1 MFLILYGM
9 KNSYLF
15 LNNNNGIL
23 FSDYTRMNITNASSS
38 IEVTQLG
45 PGVYRA
51 IGLLIL
57 TFFLKLA
64 LTVFT
69 FGMKVPAGLFIP
81 SLLLGAIMGRIVGI
95 GVYSNLYFLYI
106 K

>member
-1 MFLILYGM
+1 MIFY
-9 KNSYLF
+9 
-15 LNNNNGIL
+15 
-23 FSDYTRMNITNASSS
+23 SDYTRMNITNGASSS

-57 TFFLKLA
+57 AFFLKLA

-95 GVYSNLYFLYI
+95 GILDRLYLFSLIILFYVI
-106 K
+106 CSC